1 VVKVAQA
8 LTWQVEDLPHICS
21 RWGRS
26 LTCQLLLLASS
37 SAFAADLS
45 LTDAIKSGQRDAAI
59 QMIAKKAGDVNAPE
73 ADGSTALL
81 WAANLND
88 QDLALRLLK
97 AGADPKVRNRLGA
110 TPLAEAAFNSNTE
123 LVKALLDAGADP
135 NAAGPDGQTPLMI
148 VARTANVAAAK
159 LLLDKGANPNVTEAQ
174 KNQTPLMWAAASS
187 QGAMVRQLLDGGA
200 AADAKSATDLMTPL
214 VSGEPRAQPRSPG
227 GMTAMLFA
235 AREGCLDC
243 VRALVEHGAKVD
255 LTDPEGVTPLISSLF
270 NAHFDVAK
278 YLIEKGANVDR
289 WDWWGRSPLYLAVD
303 YNTLPHG
310 GRPDQPSLDETL
322 PIDIVRILLEKGA
335 NPNLQLKLAIP
346 YRATGND
353 RGLDGMLGVGTTPL
367 LRAAKAQDAAAMKLL
382 LEHGA
387 LIDLPN
393 NQGMVPILAAS
404 GLGSTERDS
413 RGNYRA
419 PDIQDHAIEALILLL
434 EHGGQINARAGRQQ
448 QAPLHGAAQWGW
460 TKVIEFMIEKG
471 ADVNLADSRGMTAL
485 DYAMGRGAAN
495 GRGEVRKE
503 AADLIAAKGG
513 IAGTP
518 APQPGGRGGGRS
530 GPSGR

>member
-1 VVKVAQA
+1 MQTPIVAA
-8 LTWQVEDLPHICS
+8 LAALAT
-21 RWGRS
+21 
-26 LTCQLLLLASS
+26 LTSVTAL
-37 SAFAADLS
+37 AADPSPAAS
-45 LTDAIKSGQRDAAI
+45 LAETIKSGQRAAAI
-59 QMIAKKAGDVNAPE
+59 DMIANKSADVNAAE

-88 QDLALRLLK
+88 QDLAARLLK
-97 AGADPKVRNRLGA
+97 AGANPNVRNRLGS
-110 TPLAEAAFNSNTE
+110 TPLAEAAFNSNTGM
-123 LVKALLDAGADP
+123 VKALLDAGADP

-159 LLLDKGANPNVTEAQ
+159 LLLDKDANPNVKEAQ
-174 KNQTPLMWAAASS
+174 KEQTPLMWAAAAS
-187 QGAMVRQLLDGGA
+187 QGAMVRQLLAGGA
-200 AADAKSATDLMTPL
+200 APDAKSATDLMTPL
-214 VSGEPRAQPRSPG
+214 VSGEPRAQPRPPG

-255 LTDPEGVTPLISSLF
+255 LPDPEGVTPLISSLF

-278 YLIEKGANVDR
+278 ALIEKGANVDR

-310 GRPDQPSLDETL
+310 GRPDQPSLDDTL
-322 PIDIVRILLEKGA
+322 PIDIVRILIEKGA

-367 LRAAKAQDAAAMKLL
+367 LRAAKAQDALAIKLL

-419 PDIQDHAIEALILLL
+419 ADIQEHAIESLTLLL
-434 EHGGQINARAGRQQ
+434 DHGAQINARAGRQQ
-448 QAPLHGAAQWGW
+448 QVPLDGAAQWGW
-460 TKVIEFMIEKG
+460 TKVVTFLIEKG

-503 AADLIAAKGG
+503 AADLIASKGG
-513 IAGTP
+513 IAGTTV
-518 APQPGGRGGGRS
+518 PQQGGGRGGRG
-530 GPSGR
+530 GPPAR